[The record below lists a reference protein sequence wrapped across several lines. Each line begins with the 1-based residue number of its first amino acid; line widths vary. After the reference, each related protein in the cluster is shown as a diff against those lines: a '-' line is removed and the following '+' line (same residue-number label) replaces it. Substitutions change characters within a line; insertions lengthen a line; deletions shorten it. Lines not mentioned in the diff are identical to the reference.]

1 MNARIA
7 AIHSIVAVL
16 ERGEMLDE
24 ALPGAAA
31 GLPARDRALAQ
42 ELSYGVLRW
51 YYRFLP
57 LVDRLLHRPMNPG
70 DLDLKV
76 LLLVALHEMEH
87 LRTPD
92 HAAVSEAVAGTR
104 LLGKPWASGLVN
116 ALLRRFQRERTQLLA
131 DVLQDPAIRLAQP
144 RWLMEEV
151 QRDWPEH
158 WEQILMQSNE
168 RPPMDIRVNLGRC
181 TRAQYIQ
188 ELAAAG
194 IDCRA
199 SPLTE
204 SGVRLSTPVN
214 VQELPGF
221 ESGLVTVQDSA
232 AQLAASLLNPQA
244 GQRVLD
250 ACAAPGGKATHIL
263 EYCPG
268 VSELVAVDQGA
279 DRVALLAASL
289 RRLQLSARVVDA
301 DARTP
306 AQWWDGRAFDR
317 ILLDAPCSATGVIRR
332 HPDIKVLRQAGQ
344 LPKLEQL
351 QAALL
356 EALWPLLAAGGRL
369 LYVTCSLLH
378 RENDRQIEKFSGKH
392 KDVRVLPIAAAWGT
406 ATNCGRQTLP
416 SLDDTDGFY
425 YALLERL

>member
-16 ERGEMLDE
+16 DHGKMLDE
-24 ALPGAAA
+24 ALPVAAA

-51 YYRFLP
+51 YHRFLP
-57 LVDRLLHRPMNPG
+57 LVDRLLHRPMNAD

-104 LLGKPWASGLVN
+104 LLGKPWASGFVN
-116 ALLRRFQRERTQLLA
+116 ALLRRFQRERGPLLA
-131 DVLQDPAIRLAQP
+131 DVMQDPSARLAQP
-144 RWLMEEV
+144 RWLMDEV

-158 WEQILMQSNE
+158 WEQILAKCNE
-168 RPPMDIRVNLGRC
+168 RPPMDLRVNLRRG
-181 TRAQYIQ
+181 TRAQYVQ
-188 ELAAAG
+188 ELAVAG
-194 IDCRA
+194 IA
-199 SPLTE
+199 GQVSPLTE
-204 SGVRLSTPVN
+204 SGVRLITPVN
-214 VQELPGF
+214 VQDLPGF
-221 ESGLVTVQDSA
+221 DAGLVTVQDLA
-232 AQLAASLLNPQA
+232 AQLAAPLLDPQA
-244 GQRVLD
+244 GQRALD
-250 ACAAPGGKATHIL
+250 ACAAPGGKATHLL
-263 EYCPG
+263 EYSPG
-268 VSELVAVDQGA
+268 ISELVAVDQGA
-279 DRVALLAASL
+279 DRVALLIASL
-289 RRLQLSARVVDA
+289 RRLQLSATIIDG

-306 AQWWDGRAFDR
+306 AQWWDGRLFDR

-332 HPDIKVLRQAGQ
+332 HPDIKILRQPGQ

-356 EALWPLLAAGGRL
+356 DALWSVLAPGGRL
-369 LYVTCSLLH
+369 LYVTCSLLQ

-392 KDVRVLPIAAAWGT
+392 KDVRVLPISATWGT
-406 ATNCGRQTLP
+406 ATTCGRQTLP
-416 SLDDTDGFY
+416 SVDDSDGFY
-425 YALLERL
+425 YALLERQ